1 MNFIIYE
8 DEKEFVKKYV
18 DVIHKLIGP
27 SNFNYK
33 IIEINEYNEESKQIL
48 EQIEGNKIY
57 LLDIEVTGK
66 NGLELARR
74 IRNKGDWISPIIII
88 TSHEEFKQVGY
99 TAKILMLDFITKN
112 IDLEKELYGTLTIA
126 LEINNSNKMLRF
138 TTNGELY
145 SIPYPDILYIEKN
158 LNDNTSNIVTKN
170 KVYNIRKSIV
180 ELEKK
185 LSDDIGFIKTH
196 RSCIINLN
204 NVKHVDFENN
214 LIMFN
219 NREINLLSRSHK
231 KYLKERLR

>member
-8 DEKEFVKKYV
+8 DEKEFVKKYR

-33 IIEINEYNEESKQIL
+33 IIEINEYNEESKQLL

-99 TAKILMLDFITKN
+99 TAKILMLDFITKS

-126 LEINNSNKMLRF
+126 MEINNSNKMLRF

-185 LSDDIGFIKTH
+185 LSDDISFIKTH

-204 NVKHVDFENN
+204 NVKHVDFENSI
-214 LIMFN
+214 IMFN
-219 NREINLLSRSHK
+219 NKETNLLSRAHK
-231 KYLKERLR
+231 KYLKDRLR

>member
-8 DEKEFVKKYV
+8 DEKEFVKKYR

-48 EQIEGNKIY
+48 EKIEGNKIY
-57 LLDIEVTGK
+57 LLDIEVNGK

-99 TAKILMLDFITKN
+99 TAKILMLDFITKS

-126 LEINNSNKMLRF
+126 MEINNSNKMLRF

-185 LSDDIGFIKTH
+185 LSDDISFIKTH

-214 LIMFN
+214 IIMFN
-219 NREINLLSRSHK
+219 KRETNLLSRAHK